1 LFKHG
6 EGPVRTQ
13 LAVAMASLAAHLPA
27 TEWDDIGALQWLAT
41 RITGDGSDPSRLSC
55 LLELLV
61 VFPQE
66 AGSYRPAVHPE
77 RRRSFAREL
86 IMQSKSAIT
95 MISSCLEQMSMNTKN
110 VYEHSLDAF
119 AAWVRLSQG
128 RLHAD
133 DLPVQ
138 APQIDAATLCAHPLT
153 LLALKSLTTHESRPS
168 QFDHAVDATCELIR
182 ATRAQVVD
190 SRDGDRH
197 NSIPA
202 SSLQLVQVIVS
213 SVLELKPA
221 LLAASQ
227 SEGSLDEI
235 AKGISRL
242 LAEIG
247 EEYVAVIAEVRLA
260 T

>member
-1 LFKHG
+1 M
-6 EGPVRTQ
+6 RTQ

-213 SVLELKPA
+213 SVLDLKPA

-247 EEYVAVIAEVRLA
+247 EEYVAVIAEVRFVP
-260 T
+260 

>member
-1 LFKHG
+1 
-6 EGPVRTQ
+6 VRTQ
-13 LAVAMASLAAHLPA
+13 LAVTMASLAAHLPA
-27 TEWDDIGALQWLAT
+27 AEWDGIGALQWLAI
-41 RITGDGSDPSRLSC
+41 RMTGDGSNPSRFSC
-55 LLELLV
+55 LLELLI

-86 IMQSKSAIT
+86 ILESKSAIT
-95 MISSCLEQMSMNTKN
+95 MITTCLEQLTMNTKN
-110 VYEHSLDAF
+110 AYEHSLDAY

-133 DLPVQ
+133 DLPVE

-153 LLALKSLTTHESRPS
+153 LLALKSLTTHDSRPS

-182 ATRAQVVD
+182 ATRTQVVD
-190 SRDGDRH
+190 SRDSDRH
-197 NSIPA
+197 SSIPA